1 MSLKLQSKID
11 NAKILLDQKKID
23 EAISIFNKLLID
35 YPNNTKIN
43 FNLNLALKVK
53 EKQYNNI
60 NNNTHS
66 HHVKIEF
73 NIQNIH
79 TLIDYEKAYKY
90 LNERIQVNSNDEQ
103 AFINLGRL
111 CSKFKY
117 YNKAKQYLINA
128 LNIVPNN
135 SVTHHLL
142 GIINSKLRYFHESIF
157 HFKQAITINQN
168 SIESL
173 YCLGN
178 LHLRLNQFFEA
189 EKVLLKASNF
199 NKNYSDI
206 FNSLGIAQKNQYK
219 YDLAI
224 NNFNKAIILNA
235 NNSDYYFNLANIYA
249 KLFNYNQAKKHY
261 LKSISINPNISDI
274 YNNFGNLE
282 YNYGNFNNAYENY
295 LLAVNKNRVN
305 FQYLANL
312 VGLPHKSVYFE
323 IKNLIQSFKHHS
335 DQFHNNKRTNT
346 NRKIIALRSFGR
358 SGTLF
363 LHSLIDGHKEISTLP
378 GYFFKGWF
386 GKNIWEQLKPD
397 YTQNNWRELLAEN
410 IFIFFEPQFNASKKS
425 NVPGSPNKTS
435 WLAQSTGFTSLG
447 KNSDEILNL
456 DKNKFITNFI
466 DLIKNE
472 QSINQRECF
481 ELVHDAFDKAYRVKN
496 NEIPADLKIIFYH
509 IHNPDNYELLNFSLN
524 YPEAKMLFI
533 IRHPVQSLESWLK
546 LHFDKIFSSSE
557 NVQIIEEW
565 HEVVK
570 TIQAMFYFFLN
581 PINTLTDNYGIKL
594 EDLKINTDSTIQ
606 KMSDFIGIKKTESL
620 FNSEFLNYAFSRP
633 STSQNKVSGFS
644 NEAINLKIG
653 RYFSS
658 NDIKILNYI
667 FYHFLDK
674 FKYLNNSNYKI
685 EYEEVLK
692 IIKLPFDFEKKIYSC
707 LKNSEQLITEYA
719 PYKLYRKFLLKTFEI
734 IKSKDGYPVIIKYI

>member
-1 MSLKLQSKID
+1 MSLKIQSKID
-11 NAKILLDQKKID
+11 NARILLDQKKID
-23 EAISIFNKLLID
+23 EAINIFKKLLID
-35 YPNNTKIN
+35 HPNNTKIN

-53 EKQYNNI
+53 EKQSKNTNNI
-60 NNNTHS
+60 THS
-66 HHVKIEF
+66 HHVKIDF
-73 NIQNIH
+73 DIQNIN
-79 TLIDYEKAYKY
+79 TLIDYKIAYKN
-90 LNERIQVNSNDEQ
+90 LNEHIQVNSNDEQ
-103 AFINLGRL
+103 ALINLGRL
-111 CSKFKY
+111 CCKFKFY
-117 YNKAKQYLINA
+117 DKAKQYLINA

-135 SVTHHLL
+135 SVTHQLL
-142 GIINSKLRYFHESIF
+142 GIINSKLRNFHESIF
-157 HFKQAITINQN
+157 HFKQAIKINKN
-168 SIESL
+168 SIESF
-173 YCLGN
+173 YYLGN
-178 LHLRLNQFFEA
+178 LYLKLNQYSEA
-189 EKVLLKASNF
+189 EKVLLKASYIN
-199 NKNYSDI
+199 NNYSDV

-224 NNFNKAIILNA
+224 SNFNKAIILNA
-235 NNSDYYFNLANIYA
+235 NNSDYYFNLANIHS

-282 YNYGNFNNAYENY
+282 YNYGNYNNAYENY
-295 LLAVNKNRVN
+295 LLAVNKNKVN

-312 VGLPHKSVYFE
+312 IGLPHKSVYFE
-323 IKNLIQSFKHHS
+323 IKNFIQSFKHYS
-335 DQFHNNKRTNT
+335 DQFHKNKITNT

-410 IFIFFEPQFNASKKS
+410 IFIFFEPQFNASKKG

-472 QSINQRECF
+472 KSINQRECF
-481 ELVHDAFDKAYRVKN
+481 ELVHDAFDTAYRLKN
-496 NEIPADLKIIFYH
+496 NEIPTDLKIIFYH
-509 IHNPDNYELLNFSLN
+509 IHNPDNFELLNFSIN
-524 YPEAKMLFI
+524 YPDAKMLFI
-533 IRHPVQSLESWLK
+533 IRHPIQSLESWLK
-546 LHFDKIFSSSE
+546 PHFDKIFSASE
-557 NVQIIEEW
+557 NVQILEEW

-594 EDLKINTDSTIQ
+594 EDLKIDTDSTIQ
-606 KMSDFIGIKKTESL
+606 KISDFIGIKKTDSL
-620 FNSEFLNYAFSRP
+620 FNSEFLNYEFSRP

-644 NEAINLKIG
+644 TEAIDLKIG

-658 NDIKILNYI
+658 NDIKILNHI
-667 FYHFLDK
+667 FYNFLDK
-674 FKYLNNSNYKI
+674 FKYSNNLNNKI

-692 IIKLPFDFEKKIYSC
+692 IIKVPFDFEKKIYSC
-707 LKNSEQLITEYA
+707 LKDSEQSITEYV
-719 PYKLYRKFLLKTFEI
+719 PYKLYRKFLFKTFEI
-734 IKSKDGYPVIIKYI
+734 IKSKGGYPVTIKYI